1 MNMTWGWP
9 SMMSTQLAR
18 SFHRWYTELP
28 LKWSASQP
36 SSVCLLART
45 ESTKYNDGEVSVT
58 AVVAQR
64 IMVIFRRSK
73 KQGYTT
79 FSGRKHKHEED
90 LESAT
95 SQEAQRNQNQIKTYG
110 RDEGIESQICSTP
123 FPKMQRLRFYTTVF
137 SVMNFQKQN

>member
-1 MNMTWGWP
+1 M
-9 SMMSTQLAR
+9 
-18 SFHRWYTELP
+18 
-28 LKWSASQP
+28 
-36 SSVCLLART
+36 
-45 ESTKYNDGEVSVT
+45 T

-73 KQGYTT
+73 KQGDTT

-90 LESAT
+90 LKSAT